1 MSQSASAFSANSV
14 QSFLSSTSG
23 AGSLASRYNAGM
35 RFRYKE
41 WNGEE
46 FATQDHL
53 KLFDRFMEFVLEYG
67 DQALEALKEMELDEE
82 QRELLEKLIQE
93 GLLEKIGAKWRLT
106 PRA

>member
-1 MSQSASAFSANSV
+1 MRSQHFVNDGTLRSSSGHTARGRGFRNLLKLRDARASHP
-14 QSFLSSTSG
+14 
-23 AGSLASRYNAGM
+23 RYNALM

-82 QRELLEKLIQE
+82 QRELLDKLIQD
-93 GLLEKIGAKWRLT
+93 GLLEK
-106 PRA
+106 